1 MIDSS
6 GFFQPLFDGCSVTE
20 YHSLKGCERWKLL
33 YLFVSLHK
41 KGRKY
46 TMPKIDLYLLQK
58 PEETQFYDY
67 LPSIESWLRA
77 YKQLHGESLV
87 IHSSVLTESILP
99 FITHPLVLELLEQ
112 EDLACLPLVFAE
124 NNLYCKGVF
133 LRSPNGKNWH
143 TLVFR
148 FRN

>member
-1 MIDSS
+1 
-6 GFFQPLFDGCSVTE
+6 
-20 YHSLKGCERWKLL
+20 
-33 YLFVSLHK
+33 
-41 KGRKY
+41 
-46 TMPKIDLYLLQK
+46 MPKIDLYLLQK

-67 LPSIESWLRA
+67 LPQSESWHSA

-124 NNLYCKGVF
+124 NNLYCKGRLPTLTEWEELTHVGISIQE
-133 LRSPNGKNWH
+133 LDESPSATKTAVYH
-143 TLVFR
+143 DLL
-148 FRN
+148 